1 MPISRLKTF
10 LVELGICNRLLNR
23 MHRCLCFPLQIL
35 QHSSIFLSVTIVT
48 SNLNLEHREYQLIA
62 ITLANVG
69 STWLLLSF
77 FPPPLD
83 VIFAATVVSS
93 DRGSLRHVMVCY
105 HMYQA
110 TFFRFRYFPVRE
122 LWRPTSWGQLLI
134 VGRLPC
140 YHCDVGS
147 LSSCYLKM
155 LI

>member
-1 MPISRLKTF
+1 M
-10 LVELGICNRLLNR
+10 ELGICNRLLNR

-83 VIFAATVVSS
+83 VIFAATVISS

-122 LWRPTSWGQLLI
+122 LIRSHFGGRPAGDSCSLLVDYHVII
-134 VGRLPC
+134 VILVPFQAAT
-140 YHCDVGS
+140 
-147 LSSCYLKM
+147 
-155 LI
+155 